1 MKKTFLL
8 LTFLYCSFASM
19 FAQTA
24 QDSVVLAMQA
34 YQAYADSIDATM
46 KYEKGVIKLSNG
58 IATIKVP
65 AGYKYLDAK
74 QSNYVLTELWGNP
87 DRGSSLG
94 MLFPEHAGPM
104 SDSSWCF
111 NIEYDEIGYV
121 EDDDAED
128 IDYEELLT
136 TMRQE
141 VSDANTERVSQ
152 GYEKVELIGWA
163 SKPFY
168 DADKKILHWAKE
180 VKFGETEEN
189 TLNYNVRVLGRKGV
203 LILNAIASMNDLKAV
218 KSNVGAVTNI
228 VAFTDGNKYENFNPD
243 IDQVAAYSI
252 GGLVAGKVLAK
263 VGFFAVLLKFWKVI
277 AIAFAGAGTSLWKW
291 FKGRREND
299 ERRTLNQPERRSL
312 EG

>member
-1 MKKTFLL
+1 MKKTLL
-8 LTFLYCSFASM
+8 LFSFTLSSLSAV

-24 QDSVVLAMQA
+24 QDSLALMAQA
-34 YQAYADSIDATM
+34 YQTYTDSINASM
-46 KYEKGVIKLSNG
+46 KYEKGTIKLSNG

-136 TMRQE
+136 TMKQE
-141 VSDANTERVSQ
+141 VTDANTDRVAQ
-152 GYEKVELIGWA
+152 GYEKVELVGWA
-163 SKPFY
+163 SNPFY

-180 VKFGETEEN
+180 IKFGDSEEN

-218 KSNVGAVTNI
+218 KGNVHAVTDI

-243 IDQVAAYSI
+243 VDQVAAYSI

-263 VGFFAVLLKFWKVI
+263 VGFFAGLLKFWKVI
-277 AIAFAGAGTSLWKW
+277 AIAIAGAGTSLWKW
-291 FKGRREND
+291 FTGRREND